1 MGKKRVIGEFV
12 GGKVD
17 SWVNGRAVR
26 EVGEWKRGRTVR
38 G

>member
-1 MGKKRVIGEFV
+1 MGKKRVSGEFV

-26 EVGEWKRGRTVR
+26 EGGEWNRGRTVT

>member
-1 MGKKRVIGEFV
+1 MRKKRVNGEFMDR
-12 GGKVD
+12 KVD

-26 EVGEWKRGRTVR
+26 GVGEWKHGRKDT

>member
-1 MGKKRVIGEFV
+1 MGKKRVNGEFV

-26 EVGEWKRGRTVR
+26 GTGGR
-38 G
+38 